1 MHLCDYSAE
10 VGLYDLEEGGYLP
23 LSVPGV
29 HVASAAQPLAS
40 PSTLS
45 LGNPSSQL
53 LLPAL
58 PEPSSS

>member
-23 LSVPGV
+23 LSVPGI
-29 HVASAAQPLAS
+29 HVAPPAQPLAP

-53 LLPAL
+53 LLPA
-58 PEPSSS
+58 P

>member
-23 LSVPGV
+23 LRVSGIR
-29 HVASAAQPLAS
+29 VAPPAQPLAL

-45 LGNPSSQL
+45 LRNPSSQL
-53 LLPAL
+53 LLPA
-58 PEPSSS
+58 P